1 MKEWKNELG
10 TDLKNFKR
18 QSEQVLTWDNQLREN
33 WGTWNEILGLYEHVL
48 SNDHE
53 LKRMCDSIEEYQ
65 NELDNNLLQLEEAV
79 RREMD
84 SPHAVFVQQDNDR
97 YFVYQES
104 ELLAADLL
112 SMEDK
117 LERLVESFNRAREP
131 AAKGEDGNPTSKIV
145 AVLNQHF
152 DQLAALQRKTN
163 ELDRSI
169 KSIYANPSGPPQ
181 LQ

>member
-112 SMEDK
+112 SMDDK

-131 AAKGEDGNPTSKIV
+131 AAKGEDE
-145 AVLNQHF
+145 AQ
-152 DQLAALQRKTN
+152 
-163 ELDRSI
+163 
-169 KSIYANPSGPPQ
+169 
-181 LQ
+181 